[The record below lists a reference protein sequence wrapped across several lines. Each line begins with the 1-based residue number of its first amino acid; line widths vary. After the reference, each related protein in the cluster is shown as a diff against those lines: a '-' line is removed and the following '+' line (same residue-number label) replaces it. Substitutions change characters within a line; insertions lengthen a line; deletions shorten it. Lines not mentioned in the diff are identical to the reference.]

1 MRLSDEVRSL
11 PGGGRVVTLA
21 AGERP
26 QKDELC
32 GAFAGLVAL
41 RAGGAEVTDQ
51 DEVALAAGTVLTEG
65 APSGSLPPGEKGRA
79 DFRLAL
85 PRTADPARAG
95 TSAIGVVRA
104 IETLSE
110 GALAVV
116 PASGEW
122 SASVVARLLDGV
134 RGLALVAVIAN
145 VDTGAFAAPDTPP
158 RALRDYLDTGLV
170 PLWTSRWRV
179 GHFVLVAGVLSG
191 EEGILVSIVD
201 TYESL
206 GDNGVHLQP
215 IGHVAAA
222 LRREGGAPGGVL
234 LVVPAAEA
242 DAARAV
248 VTGSGLRAE
257 LWDNGS
263 PAPLT

>member
-1 MRLSDEVRSL
+1 MPLSDEVRRL
-11 PGGGRVVTLA
+11 PGAGTVLALA
-21 AGERP
+21 AAERP

-32 GAFAGLVAL
+32 GAFVGLVAL
-41 RAGGAEVTDQ
+41 RAGGTGVTDQ
-51 DEVALAAGTVLTEG
+51 DEVALAAGTVLAEG

-85 PRTADPARAG
+85 PRTPDPARAG
-95 TSAIGVVRA
+95 TSAIGVARA
-104 IETLSE
+104 IETLS
-110 GALAVV
+110 GGTLAAV
-116 PASGEW
+116 PARGEW
-122 SASVVARLLDGV
+122 SASVLAWLLG
-134 RGLALVAVIAN
+134 GLRELPLVAVIAN
-145 VDTGAFAAPDTPP
+145 VDTAAFAAPDTPP

-179 GHFVLVAGVLSG
+179 GHFVFVAGVLPG
-191 EEGILVSIVD
+191 AEGTLVSIVD

-222 LRREGGAPGGVL
+222 LRREGGAPGGLL
-234 LVVPAAEA
+234 LVVPAAAAEA
-242 DAARAV
+242 VRAV